1 MQFYT
6 CVNRYFDKLLYRGY
20 DNGRPVAYEV
30 PYEPTI
36 YEGCTW
42 KTGVVGMDGRFV
54 EPKSFKSMKE
64 CGDYIKMYKDVGS
77 KYLYGNKNYVNQFIT
92 EKFPTLEFDRDQI
105 NVTSI
110 DIEVASDDGFPE
122 PDEAL
127 HPIISITT
135 KNNIDNTFYVWGLG
149 DYDVET
155 SYMKNNRVVYK
166 KCNTEIQLLS
176 EFLVF
181 WNKHTPDVVTG
192 WNTEF
197 FDIPYIVHRIRRM
210 MGDGQENLL
219 SPWKQINKITRK
231 FKGLERTTYELYGI
245 SSLDYM
251 TLFKKFGYSYGPQ
264 ESYSLN
270 NIANVVLGE
279 KKLSYEEHSNL
290 HTLYLNDHQKFIDY
304 NIRDVELVDRIED
317 KMGLIDLALTMAY
330 EGKVIPLSFN
340 GK

>member
-181 WNKHTPDVVTG
+181 
-192 WNTEF
+192 
-197 FDIPYIVHRIRRM
+197 
-210 MGDGQENLL
+210 
-219 SPWKQINKITRK
+219 
-231 FKGLERTTYELYGI
+231 
-245 SSLDYM
+245 
-251 TLFKKFGYSYGPQ
+251 
-264 ESYSLN
+264 
-270 NIANVVLGE
+270 
-279 KKLSYEEHSNL
+279 
-290 HTLYLNDHQKFIDY
+290 
-304 NIRDVELVDRIED
+304 
-317 KMGLIDLALTMAY
+317 
-330 EGKVIPLSFN
+330 
-340 GK
+340 